1 MALARMENQTS
12 PPRSFTRSVLP
23 WTVAVAA
30 LGLYLATLAG
40 WVTLPA
46 LNLTA
51 HILGWDWWNPKIGRP
66 LYHLLTLPVKVL
78 PAGAQITALNAFAAL
93 CSALT
98 LALLTVPVVI
108 VSTEEALA
116 AVPRSMREGSLAC
129 GASKWQTIWHQVLP
143 MAMPGVLTGL
153 ILALSRSI
161 GETAPLIT
169 IGALTYIP
177 FAPDSVWSKFTVLPM
192 IDPYTTELWT
202 STAAL
207 GALS

>member
-46 LNLTA
+46 LGLTGQV
-51 HILGWDWWNPKIGRP
+51 LGWDWWNPKIGRP

-98 LALLTVPVVI
+98 LALLARTVAILPQDRTRDQRARLRDGSGLLDLPANWLPPLLAV
-108 VSTEEALA
+108 LA
-116 AVPRSMREGSLAC
+116 A
-129 GASKWQTIWHQVLP
+129 
-143 MAMPGVLTGL
+143 GL
-153 ILALSRSI
+153 QQI
-161 GETAPLIT
+161 GRAH
-169 IGALTYIP
+169 
-177 FAPDSVWSKFTVLPM
+177 V
-192 IDPYTTELWT
+192 
-202 STAAL
+202 
-207 GALS
+207 